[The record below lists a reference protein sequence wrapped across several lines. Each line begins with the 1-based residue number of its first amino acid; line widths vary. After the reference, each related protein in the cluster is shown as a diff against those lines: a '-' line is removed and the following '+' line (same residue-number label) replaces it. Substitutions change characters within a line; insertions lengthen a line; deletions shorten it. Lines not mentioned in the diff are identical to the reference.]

1 MFRGWLIEKTAE
13 GTRAR
18 IADLDEADLPSGDVT
33 VEVAFS
39 SMNYKDALALTGA
52 GPVVRKF
59 PMVPGVDL
67 AGTVRQSSRAGVAP
81 GDRVILNGTGIGETR
96 WGGLAQRARVQ
107 GEWLV
112 PLPQPFSPAQAMAVG
127 TAGFTAMLC
136 VLALERHGVRPGD
149 GEILVTGA
157 AGGVG
162 SVALALL
169 GRLGYRT
176 VASTGRAAEAPY
188 LERLGA
194 GSVIDRATLSAP
206 GKPLQA
212 ERWTAAIDSVG
223 SHTLANVCAG
233 LRRGG
238 IVAAC
243 GMAQGLDLPA
253 SVAPFILRNV
263 TLAGIDSVQRP
274 VADRIE
280 AWGRLARDL
289 DLELLDAIT
298 VRHSLEEARSVADA
312 MLRGQV
318 RGRVVVDVNR

>member
-1 MFRGWLIEKTAE
+1 MFKGWLIEKTAD
-13 GTRAR
+13 GTGAR
-18 IADLDEADLPSGDVT
+18 LADLDEADLPAGDVD
-33 VEVAFS
+33 VAVAFS

-67 AGTVRQSSRAGVAP
+67 AGTVLDSTRPGVAP

-96 WGGLAQRARVQ
+96 WGGLAQKARVQ

-112 PLPQPFSPAQAMAVG
+112 PLPDAFSPAQAMAVG

-162 SVALALL
+162 SIAIALL

-176 VASTGRAAEAPY
+176 IASTGRLAEAPY

-194 GSVIDRATLSAP
+194 NVVIDRETLSAP

-243 GMAQGLDLPA
+243 GMAQGLDFPA

-274 VADRIE
+274 AADRIE
-280 AWGRLARDL
+280 AWNRLARDL
-289 DLELLDAIT
+289 DTGLLDALT
-298 VRHSLEEARSVADA
+298 TRHTLAEARPVADA
-312 MLRGQV
+312 MLRGEI

>member
-1 MFRGWLIEKTAE
+1 MVKGWLIEKTTT
-13 GTRAR
+13 GTSA
-18 IADLDEADLPSGDVT
+18 ALASLDEADLPDGDVT
-33 VEVAFS
+33 VAVAFS

-52 GPVVRKF
+52 GPVVRTF

-67 AGTVRQSSRAGVAP
+67 AGIVLDSTRAGIAP

-96 WGGLAQRARVQ
+96 WGGLAQKARVQ

-112 PLPQPFSPAQAMAVG
+112 PLPHTFSMAQAMAVG

-136 VLALERHGVRPGD
+136 VIALERHGVRPGD

-176 VASTGRAAEAPY
+176 VACTGRVAEAAY

-194 GSVIDRATLSAP
+194 GAVIDRATLSAP
-206 GKPLQA
+206 GKPLQT
-212 ERWTAAIDSVG
+212 ERWTAAIDTVG

-243 GMAQGLDLPA
+243 GMAQGLDFPA

-263 TLAGIDSVQRP
+263 TLAGIDSVKRP
-274 VADRIE
+274 IADRLE
-280 AWGRLARDL
+280 AWDRLARDL
-289 DLELLDAIT
+289 DPALLDAMTTTHALEDART
-298 VRHSLEEARSVADA
+298 VAET
-312 MLRGQV
+312 MLRGAV

>member
-1 MFRGWLIEKTAE
+1 MFKGWLIEKTAN
-13 GTRAR
+13 GTVSTLKN
-18 IADLDEADLPSGDVT
+18 LDEADLPEGDVT
-33 VEVAFS
+33 VEVGFS

-67 AGTVRQSSRAGVAP
+67 AGTVLESSREGIVA
-81 GDRVILNGTGIGETR
+81 GDRVILNGAGLGETR
-96 WGGLAQRARVQ
+96 WGGLAQKARVQ

-112 PLPQPFSPAQAMAVG
+112 PLPEAFTPEQAMAIG

-136 VLALERHGVRPGD
+136 VLALERHGVLPGD
-149 GEILVTGA
+149 GEVLVTGA

-162 SVALALL
+162 SVALAVL

-176 VASTGRAAEAPY
+176 VASTGRAGEAPY
-188 LERLGA
+188 LHRLGA

-206 GKPLQA
+206 GKPLQS
-212 ERWTAAIDSVG
+212 ERWAAAIDTVG

-243 GMAQGLDLPA
+243 GMAQGLDFPA
-253 SVAPFILRNV
+253 SVAPFILRSV
-263 TLAGIDSVQRP
+263 TLAGIDSVQRS
-274 VADRIE
+274 VADRME
-280 AWGRLARDL
+280 AWNRLARDL
-289 DLELLDAIT
+289 DPALLDELT
-298 VRHSLEEARSVADA
+298 TRHSLAEARPVADA
-312 MLRGQV
+312 LLKGQV
-318 RGRVVVDVNR
+318 RGRVVIDVNR